1 MNISPITSCRALQ
14 FTLFN
19 DFGFCWE
26 ILKRRQLNVTS
37 FEETRITGTVSADED
52 ALFFT
57 SIPYDKGWTVKLD
70 GKEIDESDYVA
81 LADSAYLSFKLPA
94 GEHTVEL
101 SFMPRGLILGAGISA
116 FTVLAL
122 IVAAIIFARRRKKA
136 ALVPV
141 IQPAEAES
149 EPMSVSIDLPDESS
163 AEQAESLE
171 IGTEESE
178 EEETATQEIGEES
191 NSENPE
197 AAQIIEEPASQE
209 EAAETTVET
218 EEGSGEPEDKT
229 E

>member
-1 MNISPITSCRALQ
+1 M
-14 FTLFN
+14 
-19 DFGFCWE
+19 
-26 ILKRRQLNVTS
+26 
-37 FEETRITGTVSADED
+37 
-52 ALFFT
+52 
-57 SIPYDKGWTVKLD
+57 
-70 GKEIDESDYVA
+70 
-81 LADSAYLSFKLPA
+81 ADSAYLSFKLPA

-122 IVAAIIFARRRKKA
+122 IAAAIIFARRRKKA

-171 IGTEESE
+171 IGTEESG